1 MRRFIVPPA
10 IVIGLMAVSILV
22 YDHGVSLV
30 YGLSGT
36 ARLLVD
42 LGAAGMFMTV
52 WMGAFISH
60 PLAFF
65 AGAGVKERVAAGI
78 IPGCAWIGKMLFTTS
93 CVYSGRELAYFIF
106 YPLALNAFA
115 VSVMNTGI
123 SEIVCS
129 LVARRPFIPATRAF
143 KPWAIAMIVVGS
155 AILALSLAGG
165 GIHYFYLFV
174 DIYTS
179 LFT

>member
-60 PLAFF
+60 PSPSLQAP
-65 AGAGVKERVAAGI
+65 ASRS
-78 IPGCAWIGKMLFTTS
+78 AWRLGS
-93 CVYSGRELAYFIF
+93 YRD
-106 YPLALNAFA
+106 
-115 VSVMNTGI
+115 
-123 SEIVCS
+123 
-129 LVARRPFIPATRAF
+129 AR
-143 KPWAIAMIVVGS
+143 G
-155 AILALSLAGG
+155 
-165 GIHYFYLFV
+165 
-174 DIYTS
+174 
-179 LFT
+179 